1 MLVHLWIRNHVRMVV
16 RCMGKGCCYCEG
28 KSIAPYDLPSSL
40 ATGFAAPAP
49 SFGPAMPSIGPSRRG
64 ARFMPSAHIS
74 VVSLFFH
81 GGLPMMAF
89 GDRSHEW
96 SKYALEPRD
105 ARSEEHTSELQSLMR
120 ISYAVFCLK
129 KNTPTTQQH

>member
-49 SFGPAMPSIGPSRRG
+49 SFGPAMPSIGPSRR
-64 ARFMPSAHIS
+64 
-74 VVSLFFH
+74 
-81 GGLPMMAF
+81 
-89 GDRSHEW
+89 
-96 SKYALEPRD
+96 
-105 ARSEEHTSELQSLMR
+105 SEEHTSELQSLMR

-129 KNTPTTQQH
+129 KKRIQSKYKTEEHSYRNSKT